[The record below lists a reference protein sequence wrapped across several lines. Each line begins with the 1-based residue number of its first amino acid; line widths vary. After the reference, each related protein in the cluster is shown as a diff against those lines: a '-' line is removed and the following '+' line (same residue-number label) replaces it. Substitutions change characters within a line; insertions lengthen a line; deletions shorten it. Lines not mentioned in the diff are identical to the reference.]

1 MRMKQY
7 QILIGLALVASA
19 IVAAAFILKSDNG
32 RFSGFP
38 CGRDG
43 NAALIIDTQT
53 GNVKL
58 GLP

>member
-38 CGRDG
+38 CGS